1 MRVPSLL
8 QHGGCCPARLE
19 YPDHTHHY
27 GHILTFE
34 ALIVA
39 SVNYLLL
46 GNRYGRINTGIVSSS
61 PFIHIELRDWCSLDG
76 GCTATGAASTMA
88 LRCQSRTSLPEIII
102 QLHLHRYIYI
112 DSYLALQIDVKKKNN
127 EKRKIFLA
135 MFFFKSIN
143 N

>member
-46 GNRYGRINTGIVSSS
+46 GNRYGRIDTGIVSSS
-61 PFIHIELRDWCSLDG
+61 PFIHTELRDWCSLAG
-76 GCTATGAASTMA
+76 GCTTTNAASNRRCGVSPGH
-88 LRCQSRTSLPEIII
+88 RCQR
-102 QLHLHRYIYI
+102 
-112 DSYLALQIDVKKKNN
+112 
-127 EKRKIFLA
+127 
-135 MFFFKSIN
+135 
-143 N
+143 